1 MTSDPASSA
10 ATRAAGPS
18 ERQPPVPTSG
28 PAPAMIRRRRLRRT
42 GQVALAAQPGVAQRG
57 ADVRR
62 PSGFLL
68 LGALVAVLNII
79 GLVMVLSASSVQSLQ
94 ESGSTWTY
102 FLRQATWLA
111 LSTVA
116 LVVTA
121 KVDYRRW
128 RRLALPLLGLSM
140 LLLMVVLHPAL
151 GVKVNGARSWFDL
164 GPFRIQ
170 PSELAKLALLL
181 FCADLLARRSHRLA
195 DSRLTLRPVLLV
207 GGMVTGLVLVQS
219 DLGAAIVIGAIVVS
233 ILFLAGIPLGRLTGV
248 LGLGAVG
255 FLGMAL
261 GETYR
266 RDRLLVFLH
275 PGADPLDTGYQITQ
289 SLTGVAS
296 GGLFGVGLGASRAKY
311 GFLPMPTPTSSSPSS
326 GRSWASSEACWWSV
340 CSSPSPASACVPPC
354 LRPTAS
360 ACSSPAG
367 SPRGCSPR
375 PWSTSAGCSG
385 SCPSP
390 GSPCLSSPSAGLP
403 WWSPWPPPASC

>member
-1 MTSDPASSA
+1 MTSRRPSPPTA
-10 ATRAAGPS
+10 RAAGSPN
-18 ERQPPVPTSG
+18 
-28 PAPAMIRRRRLRRT
+28 
-42 GQVALAAQPGVAQRG
+42 
-57 ADVRR
+57 RR
-62 PSGFLL
+62 PPGFLL

-94 ESGSTWTY
+94 EFGSTWTY

-116 LVVTA
+116 LVITA
-121 KVDYRRW
+121 TVDYRRW
-128 RRLALPLLGLSM
+128 RRLALPLLGLST
-140 LLLMVVLHPAL
+140 LLLVVVLHPAL

-164 GPFRIQ
+164 GPFRMQ

-207 GGMVTGLVLVQS
+207 GGGVTGLVLVQS

-266 RDRLLVFLH
+266 RDRLLVFLR

-296 GGLFGVGLGASRAKY
+296 GGLLGVGLGASRAKY
-311 GFLPMPTPTSSSPSS
+311 GFLPNAHTDFIFAIIGEELGLVGGVLVVGLFLTFAGLGVRTALAAPDRFGMLVAGGVTAWVLTQALVNIGGVLGLLPITGLTLPFISFGGSSLVVTMAATGILLNIARQESKKRAPSARSNHVKRVTPTQ
-326 GRSWASSEACWWSV
+326 
-340 CSSPSPASACVPPC
+340 
-354 LRPTAS
+354 TA
-360 ACSSPAG
+360 
-367 SPRGCSPR
+367 
-375 PWSTSAGCSG
+375 
-385 SCPSP
+385 
-390 GSPCLSSPSAGLP
+390 
-403 WWSPWPPPASC
+403 